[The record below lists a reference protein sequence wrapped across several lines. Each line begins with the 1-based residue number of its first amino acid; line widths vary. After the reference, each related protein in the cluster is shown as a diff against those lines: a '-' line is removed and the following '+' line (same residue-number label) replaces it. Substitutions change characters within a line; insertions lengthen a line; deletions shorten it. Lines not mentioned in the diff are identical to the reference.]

1 MPYKDKRK
9 QKKFAR
15 EWTRS
20 KRAGKKWRGAKG
32 LRMKVSWVPFKGLEK
47 IGNEKVKR
55 RAAVLPRKTKSTWL
69 KKPLKYPARNG
80 RKPAEIIKHSASIR
94 KAMK

>member
-20 KRAGKKWRGAKG
+20 KRAGKKWRGATRLK
-32 LRMKVSWVPFKGLEK
+32 KPSWVPFKGLDK
-47 IGNEKVKR
+47 IGTQKVKR
-55 RAAVLPRKTKSTWL
+55 KAAILPLKTKGIWL
-69 KKPLKYPARNG
+69 KKPPKRSARNG
-80 RKPAEIIKHSASIR
+80 RKPAEMAKHSSSIR